1 MCRHQVRPKSHERVG
16 LRSKSHN
23 QQMLETQ
30 SLDSSPIPEPGSFST
45 NEKVCPGEWM
55 DLFEFFFLREVN
67 IGIQTTF

>member
-1 MCRHQVRPKSHERVG
+1 MTETRPA
-16 LRSKSHN
+16 
-23 QQMLETQ
+23 
-30 SLDSSPIPEPGSFST
+30 DSAPIPEPGSFGT